1 MQIVIKKKTEKTLF
15 DVCSSCRAPVIRAIA
30 LSLRAS
36 SYDQTIALSAIV
48 TCNYKPQKGFL
59 WFL

>member
-36 SYDQTIALSAIV
+36 SSAKAI
-48 TCNYKPQKGFL
+48 TL
-59 WFL
+59 IT